1 VNKIWIFG
9 THVLKLYSILEIKFN
24 SLLATHMT
32 LINKKNTRGKIVD
45 AAVALFNENGIA
57 PVTLRDI
64 AEKVGISIGNL
75 AYHFKNKDFIIAEI
89 YETMETERQARLS
102 EVQQIPSF
110 ENANK
115 QALAILKISLDYK
128 FFFLDTPAILR
139 AYPKIAELHRK
150 QVKTQIDYLK
160 AILDYSVGSGNMK
173 PESYTGCYQRLAETI
188 WSVIHFWIMGES
200 VRGTKKHNLNE
211 ARTSMWALVEPHLTE
226 KGRKNFPLQHK
237 KT

>member
-1 VNKIWIFG
+1 
-9 THVLKLYSILEIKFN
+9 
-24 SLLATHMT
+24 MT
-32 LINKKNTRGKIVD
+32 LENKKNNTRKKILQ
-45 AAVALFNENGIA
+45 AAVRLFNERGIG

-64 AEKVGISIGNL
+64 AEDVDISIGNL

-89 YETMETERQARLS
+89 YENMEAERQARLS

-115 QALAILKISLDYK
+115 QSLAILKITLDYK

-150 QVKTQIDYLK
+150 QVNLQISYLK

-173 PESYTGCYQRLAETI
+173 PEPYDGCYQRIAETV
-188 WSVIHFWIMGES
+188 WAVIHFWIMNEA
-200 VRGTKKHNLNE
+200 VRGLKKHNANE
-211 ARTSMWALVEPHLTE
+211 ARTTMWSLVEPHLTE

-237 KT
+237 KLNHADA